1 MTDTLTLP
9 LASGRLY
16 VERSG
21 PADAADTAICVHGLT
36 ANIRAFDD
44 LRDDLVAAGVQ
55 VIAMDL
61 RGRGRSEDSGPGSYG
76 LPAHAKDIVAIA
88 EHFGLERWHHVGWSM
103 GALTGLELAALAGDR
118 LQTVTLLDA
127 AGGMDPAVLDA
138 VREATA
144 RLDAVVPDTATY
156 FRAIQASGIFE
167 PWGPYWERYFG
178 WELAP
183 VDGGGGLSATT
194 SRAACLEDLEAATR
208 DFTELWSALTM
219 PTLLVWASVP
229 MNGGLLLPPEVRDA
243 FLAQVPGSRV
253 HAVERNHYSLMT
265 DQPVRDAIVEH
276 VTRTAE
282 GADAVPGARTP

>member
-9 LASGRLY
+9 LPSGRLH

-21 PADAADTAICVHGLT
+21 PADAPHTAVCVHGLT

-55 VIAMDL
+55 VVAMDL
-61 RGRGRSEDSGPGSYG
+61 RGRGPSEDSGPGTYG
-76 LPAHAKDIVAIA
+76 LPAHARDVVAVA

-103 GALTGLELAALAGDR
+103 GALIGLDLAELAGER
-118 LQTVTLLDA
+118 LQSTTLLDA
-127 AGGMDPAVLDA
+127 AGGMDPAALDA
-138 VREATA
+138 VRAATA
-144 RLDAVVPDTATY
+144 RLDAVVPDAGTY
-156 FRAIQASGIFE
+156 FAAIQASGIFE

-183 VDGGGGLSATT
+183 VDGGLSPTT

-208 DFTELWSALTM
+208 DFTPLWAALTM

-229 MNGGLLLPPEVRDA
+229 MNGGLLVPPEVRDA
-243 FLAQVPGSRV
+243 FLAQVPGSRLHV
-253 HAVERNHYSLMT
+253 VERNHYALMT
-265 DQPVRDAIVEH
+265 DQPVRDAIVAH
-276 VTRTAE
+276 VT
-282 GADAVPGARTP
+282 GAG